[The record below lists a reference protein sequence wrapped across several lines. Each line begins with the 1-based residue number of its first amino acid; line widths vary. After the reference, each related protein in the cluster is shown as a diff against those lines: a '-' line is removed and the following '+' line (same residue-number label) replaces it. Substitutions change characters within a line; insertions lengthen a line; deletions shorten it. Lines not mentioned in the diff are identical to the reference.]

1 MAPRLSI
8 NPGRT
13 ARFYRK
19 NKKSRLKHRRD
30 ELVRGKSPAKRKY
43 RSELSIARRKRKV
56 GPQQDLSHKGGKL
69 KIEGR
74 KANRGRG
81 GAKRK

>member
-8 NPGRT
+8 NPGKT

-30 ELVRGKSPAKRKY
+30 ELKRGKSPAKRDY
-43 RSELSIARRKRKV
+43 RSRLSIARRNRKV

-69 KIEGR
+69 VIEGR
-74 KANRGRG
+74 KANRARG
-81 GAKRK
+81 GAKGK

>member
-8 NPGRT
+8 NPGKT

-30 ELVRGKSPAKRKY
+30 ELIRGRSKAKRDY
-43 RSELSIARRKRKV
+43 RSRLSIARRKRKV

-69 KIEGR
+69 VIEGR
-74 KANRGRG
+74 KANRARG